1 MTLRSGVLAP
11 RRPSRVFA
19 SFRGL
24 EELEHVSRG
33 RQILSL
39 GALLLALPAG
49 AVTKTWQGANNG
61 EWGTAGNW
69 TPNGVPS
76 NADDVVIN
84 VARTIR
90 LSAGIAAVAASVSI
104 GAGATLNDRNS
115 GSTLTVGWADLGDAQ
130 RGRDTRHPIH
140 RRESDQERVG
150 NLLSPA
156 LTP

>member
-33 RQILSL
+33 RQICLL

-84 VARTIR
+84 VAQTIR

-115 GSTLTVGWADLGDAQ
+115 GSTLTVGGLISVTPNAGVTLDIRFTAGSL
-130 RGRDTRHPIH
+130 T
-140 RRESDQERVG
+140 QERVG
-150 NLLSPA
+150 QPDSHRR
-156 LTP
+156 